1 MSVLLAAWL
10 IMRTINP
17 RAFAGTKHLRKLDP
31 LKMTYSNLHRSVVS
45 VVTLGLLIV
54 FCGASYGQQTPA
66 PTPSPDNAAKID
78 AILNRAV
85 DVLGGSGYLNI
96 KTVVGR
102 GFFTSFHDG
111 APQNPARFVD
121 YISYPDRERTEFT
134 SEGIRV
140 IQTNTGETG
149 WLFDGATKSINDMKG
164 TQIEDFKRGMRTS
177 VENLLHGWW
186 KKENGTLTYAGRR
199 EAGLARRNETIRLTY
214 PDGFWIEFEF
224 AAKEGLPA
232 KVVYKSKRKKP
243 DSEETE
249 ELSEEDR
256 LAKPIT
262 INGITAPWVIDHY
275 VNGTQTS
282 RIGYES
288 IEYNNQLSDAL
299 FAKPAN
305 VKSIK

>member
-1 MSVLLAAWL
+1 
-10 IMRTINP
+10 
-17 RAFAGTKHLRKLDP
+17 
-31 LKMTYSNLHRSVVS
+31 MTHSNLHRSVVS
-45 VVTLGLLIV
+45 VVTLGLLIL
-54 FCGASYGQQTPA
+54 FCAASYGQQAPA

-85 DVLGGSGYLNI
+85 EVLGGNAYLNV

-102 GFFTSFHDG
+102 GVFTSFHD
-111 APQNPARFVD
+111 AVPQNPARFVD

-140 IQTNTGETG
+140 IQTNTGDTG

-186 KKENGTLTYAGRR
+186 KKERATLSYVGRR

-214 PDGFWIEFEF
+214 PDGFWIDFEF

-232 KVVYKSKRKKP
+232 KVVYKSNRKKP

-249 ELSEEDR
+249 ELAEEDR

-275 VNGTQTS
+275 VGAQTS

-288 IEYNNQLSDAL
+288 IEYNTQLSDSL
-299 FAKPAN
+299 FAKPAS